1 MGLLP
6 VLALVSSLDSHRVFF
21 KKEFIMADYSQVP
34 RALSRLA
41 ETARQV
47 IPLRAQA
54 EERRARIGLAQARTE
69 FDIGEAKATRTHRER
84 VFEAGEKARGE
95 AREHR
100 AWEKELKEPILRAAG
115 GEARRK
121 LEKLEYGEKPT
132 SFGDLFGGL
141 TAEDMPHVVGDLL
154 PAYEKGLGIKVS
166 KDVKT
171 NRLSVTKDG
180 QPYKRWQLEEDAD
193 LIQRI
198 TMYNTDAKRLMETW
212 ADPMHKEHPW
222 HEKAKK
228 ILKDN
233 DEEAIQ
239 RLGLKILRKFP
250 PGKGASAAVVAQY
263 NSQIKWTQDQVKHY
277 QDLKVKG
284 KTGKFV
290 YWDSTGKKHTQFI
303 DKREFPAAEKTV
315 RQRGGSMEKPD
326 KETKPTAANISSVL
340 KLVDK
345 FTAKG
350 ANEPTAEQA
359 TAIND
364 AAQQFGY
371 EYKKVMG
378 PIRKQD
384 KRFYW
389 WDPDK
394 KAYWTVRPKTTK
406 QALMRGLPEGP
417 TAPPTGML
425 KEGVRTTFKN
435 GQVWT
440 LKNGTPTLIGETGVG
455 RRKIKGQSIGQ
466 KEMKEIDKAGISIPF
481 TPVR

>member
-1 MGLLP
+1 
-6 VLALVSSLDSHRVFF
+6 
-21 KKEFIMADYSQVP
+21 MADYEAVP

-41 ETARQV
+41 RQAREI
-47 IPLRAQA
+47 IPMRAQA
-54 EERRARIGLAQARTE
+54 EERRARIGLTKARTE
-69 FDIGEAKATRTHRER
+69 FEIGEAKETRAHRER
-84 VFEAGEKARGE
+84 VFEATEAERGE
-95 AREHR
+95 VREQR
-100 AWEKELKEPILRAAG
+100 KLKEPILRAAG
-115 GEARRK
+115 ATARRK
-121 LEKLEYGEKPT
+121 LEELEYGEKPAN
-132 SFGDLFGGL
+132 FADLFGGL

-154 PAYEKGLGIKVS
+154 PAFEKGLGLKIS

-171 NRLSVTKDG
+171 NQLSITKDG

-198 TMYNTDAKRLMETW
+198 TLYNTDPRRLMETW
-212 ADPMHKEHPW
+212 ADPMHKGHEW

-228 ILKDN
+228 MLKEN

-250 PGKGASAAVVAQY
+250 PGRGASPAVVAQY
-263 NSQIKWTQDQVKHY
+263 NTHIKWTQDQIKHY
-277 QDLKVKG
+277 QDVKVKG

-315 RQRGGSMEKPD
+315 RQKGGTMEKPE
-326 KETKPTAANISSVL
+326 KKAKPTAANISSVL

-371 EYKKVMG
+371 EYKKVTG
-378 PIRKQD
+378 PLREQD
-384 KRFYW
+384 KRWYW

-394 KAYWTVRPKTTK
+394 KAYWTVRAKTTPK
-406 QALMRGLPEGP
+406 AKMRGLPKEGRA
-417 TAPPTGML
+417 TPPANML

-440 LKNGTPTLIGETGVG
+440 LEEGVPTLLGETGVVK
-455 RRKIKGQSIGQ
+455 RKI
-466 KEMKEIDKAGISIPF
+466 
-481 TPVR
+481 TR